1 MGRVKEEDYE
11 FVMNIDALQDYKIKN
26 YYLVNLNEFDLE
38 IGSHY
43 NFASEIPDYG
53 ANIEVSSTF

>member
-1 MGRVKEEDYE
+1 MGRIKEEEYE
-11 FVMNIDALQDYKIKN
+11 FAFNIDALQDYKIKN
-26 YYLVNLNEFDLE
+26 NYLVNLNGFDLE

-43 NFASEIPDYG
+43 NFTSEIPDYG